1 MLETVLLERGANHIA
16 APNFSENVQ
25 VSERLVTGQN
35 PASAGGVGAAVVAL
49 LEAK

>member
-35 PASAGGVGAAVVAL
+35 PASARGVGAVVIKL